1 MRFGILSVGALSGRS
16 SRINAATGTAHGE
29 QGRSVRQPARSAPE
43 EPEFA
48 RWLRCHNGLTA
59 GPVFC
64 DGTGKRLR
72 AITNHRPRR
81 QRITGHGARGFKR
94 FSESQATVDV
104 ATTATINR
112 KISAGGSGDYTTP
125 PPINASAEHKIA
137 RPTQGR
143 LAQFGRFCLHNLTV
157 ARPTKGSNAQF
168 CYTVKTTKTSTKK
181 IPQVNKIQSTVKV
194 HYKTVTVLNM

>member
-1 MRFGILSVGALSGRS
+1 MCILLYGAVGQNTSHNSMRFGIQSVGTLFGRS
-16 SRINAATGTAHGE
+16 SRINAATGTFDVRKRTDELLTFRRLAHGE

-43 EPEFA
+43 EPGFA
-48 RWLRCHNGLTA
+48 RWLRCHNKQTA

-72 AITNHRPRR
+72 AITNHSQGLRIFRH

-104 ATTATINR
+104 ATTAIVNR

-125 PPINASAEHKIA
+125 LPINTSAEHKIGQYSVLPY
-137 RPTQGR
+137 RSKTYPGR
-143 LAQFGRFCLHNLTV
+143 LARF
-157 ARPTKGSNAQF
+157 
-168 CYTVKTTKTSTKK
+168 
-181 IPQVNKIQSTVKV
+181 VN
-194 HYKTVTVLNM
+194 Y